1 MSCNITLR
9 EVAEFQ
15 KGFAFKSKDYTSK
28 GVKIIK
34 VSNLTDDSVDISQC
48 VCVENDIADKY
59 KDKYNLKTNDI
70 VITTVGSWP
79 TNPAS
84 VVGKVIRVPKYAD
97 NTLLN
102 QNAVRLR
109 SNSLINQNYMYYL
122 LKDKSFKEYI
132 IGTAQGSANQASITQ
147 EDIKN
152 FEFILPSLEEQEKI
166 AKILSSLD
174 DKIELNNEMNKT
186 LEEMAQSIFK
196 RWFVDFEFPNEDGM
210 PYKSS
215 GGEMVESELGMIPK
229 GWEVKTIEEISTT
242 VSKGTTP
249 TKKDMDSAEDENN
262 INFIKVK
269 DIDDYGEICLDN
281 LEKIP
286 ESVHNGK
293 LKRSILYEK
302 DILFSIAGTIG
313 RVTAIDKTLNNSNM
327 NQAIA
332 FIRLKDC
339 RNMFNFIFYL
349 LKSEKTQNDIKSNI
363 VQAVQANVSLGVL
376 KAIKFVQPSKEIL
389 DKYNNIAMNIYDKQ
403 QNIRYENND
412 LKIIRDNLL
421 PKLMSGEI
429 ILDKKIIIY

>member
-102 QNAVRLR
+102 QNTVRLR

-196 RWFVDFEFPNEDGM
+196 RWFVDFEFPNEDGQ

-215 GGEMVESELGMIPK
+215 GGEMVESKLGMIPK
-229 GWEVKTIEEISTT
+229 GWEVKKMKDISNLMMGISPKSSSYNNEFIGVPLLNGAGDFDNGNISPTKYTTEAKRVCSKGDIILSIRGTIGNLNISDSEYCLGRSMCALRGKDDIDNMLIFMNMSKSIELLKNNAIGSVIVGLSKPDIEEIMIAY
-242 VSKGTTP
+242 P
-249 TKKDMDSAEDENN
+249 N
-262 INFIKVK
+262 
-269 DIDDYGEICLDN
+269 
-281 LEKIP
+281 
-286 ESVHNGK
+286 
-293 LKRSILYEK
+293 YELRK
-302 DILFSIAGTIG
+302 LFSEQLYNLYFRKKHNISE
-313 RVTAIDKTLNNSNM
+313 NEN
-327 NQAIA
+327 
-332 FIRLKDC
+332 LKC
-339 RNMFNFIFYL
+339 
-349 LKSEKTQNDIKSNI
+349 
-363 VQAVQANVSLGVL
+363 
-376 KAIKFVQPSKEIL
+376 
-389 DKYNNIAMNIYDKQ
+389 
-403 QNIRYENND
+403 
-412 LKIIRDNLL
+412 IRDTLITR
-421 PKLMSGEI
+421 LMNGDISVV
-429 ILDKKIIIY
+429 

>member
-1 MSCNITLR
+1 MSCSITLR

-15 KGFAFKSKDYTSK
+15 KGFAFKSKDYTSD

-34 VSNLTDDSVDISQC
+34 VSNLTDDSVDTSQC

-132 IGTAQGSANQASITQ
+132 VGTAQGSANQASITQ

-166 AKILSSLD
+166 ANILSSLD

-196 RWFVDFEFPNEDGM
+196 RWFVDFEFPNEDDQ

-229 GWEVKTIEEISTT
+229 GWEVKTIGDLCEVGSSKRIFMKEYVEEGIPFYRGKEVIQKSKGENISTELFITKERYKEIKDKFGVPSKNDILLTSVGTLGIPYLVDDEEFYFKDGNLTWFKNFNEEIFRYYVYQWLLSSEGKKSIDEVTIGSTQKALT
-242 VSKGTTP
+242 INALKSMKLVIPSKNTLNKYQGFI
-249 TKKDMDSAEDENN
+249 SSNIENIRENN
-262 INFIKVK
+262 VQKFNL
-269 DIDDYGEICLDN
+269 IDL
-281 LEKIP
+281 
-286 ESVHNGK
+286 
-293 LKRSILYEK
+293 
-302 DILFSIAGTIG
+302 
-313 RVTAIDKTLNNSNM
+313 
-327 NQAIA
+327 
-332 FIRLKDC
+332 
-339 RNMFNFIFYL
+339 
-349 LKSEKTQNDIKSNI
+349 
-363 VQAVQANVSLGVL
+363 
-376 KAIKFVQPSKEIL
+376 
-389 DKYNNIAMNIYDKQ
+389 
-403 QNIRYENND
+403 
-412 LKIIRDNLL
+412 RDSLL
-421 PKLMSGEI
+421 PKLMSGV
-429 ILDKKIIIY
+429 LKL